1 MAAARNLSPK
11 ESATLAV
18 GISARAQRLLAAG
31 ELDGY
36 RELFD
41 ELESI
46 ADPHRR
52 YQAGV
57 GLIER
62 GFAASGDAPRARVG
76 GLFSAIA
83 AGAVELLDRQPSE
96 PKLLNYAGVAF
107 YELWSLDAARALFKA
122 AKRLDPR
129 SEQVDGNLA
138 ALAGRR
144 RTLRSAGRAAPE
156 HPALVELASR
166 GARYRG
172 ARTTS
177 HRHAPEPVH
186 DRARRAGDAAALP
199 GLRGRRGR

>member
-1 MAAARNLSPK
+1 MTAARNPSPEK
-11 ESATLAV
+11 SAALAV
-18 GISARAQRLLAAG
+18 ELVARAQQRLPPG

-36 RELFD
+36 RELFGVLD
-41 ELESI
+41 SI

-57 GLIER
+57 GLIEQ
-62 GFAASGDAPRARVG
+62 GFAASGGAPRARVG
-76 GLFSAIA
+76 GVFSAIA

-138 ALAGRR
+138 ALAARR
-144 RTLRSAGRAAPE
+144 RMLGSAGRAAPQ

-166 GARYRG
+166 GLEIA
-172 ARTTS
+172 
-177 HRHAPEPVH
+177 E
-186 DRARRAGDAAALP
+186 RARPATGMRLS
-199 GLRGRRGR
+199 LCMI